1 MASLPQRNSGLVL
14 VKKYLQKKINS
25 IFIDIFYFFRDRS
38 IVKWDYKSQDVLQEA
53 EEKEELAKC
62 KMDKSKRRRLS
73 ELQDLLFD

>member
-1 MASLPQRNSGLVL
+1 MQEKLE
-14 VKKYLQKKINS
+14 KFIFHFHFFIN
-25 IFIDIFYFFRDRS
+25 IFNYFRDRS